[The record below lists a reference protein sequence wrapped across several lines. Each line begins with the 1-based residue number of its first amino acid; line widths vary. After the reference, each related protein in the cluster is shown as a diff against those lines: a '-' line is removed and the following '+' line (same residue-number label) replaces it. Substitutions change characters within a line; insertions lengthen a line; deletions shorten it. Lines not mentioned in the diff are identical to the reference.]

1 MGVRNLPKIS
11 IITPSYNQAQFIE
24 QTILSVLSQNYPNLE
39 YIIMDGGSTD
49 GTVDILK
56 KYQSKLTWFSERD
69 KGQSHAINKGLKIA
83 TGEVMGYL
91 NSDDLLLP
99 GVLLKVGR
107 IFARRKD
114 CMWVT
119 GKCKLIDEDNCEIRS
134 AITTYKNF
142 WLKNYSYKMLLI
154 LNFISQP
161 ATFWRKSLIF
171 DKWIGFFDE
180 SLEYS
185 MDYDYWLR
193 LGKYFPPNIID
204 DYLAKYRIHRTS
216 KGGKGFLKQFWT
228 EYEISKRYTSSL
240 LLCLIHLIH
249 VIISIIMYELIKQE
263 R

>member
-1 MGVRNLPKIS
+1 MISKLPKIT
-11 IITPSYNQAQFIE
+11 IITPSYNQGQFIE
-24 QTILSVLSQNYPNLE
+24 KTILSVLSQNYPNLE
-39 YIIMDGGSTD
+39 YIVMDGGSTD
-49 GTVDILK
+49 GTVEILK
-56 KYQSKLTWFSERD
+56 KYSNKLIWFSEKD
-69 KGQSHAINKGLKIA
+69 KGQSEAINKGFKMA
-83 TGEVMGYL
+83 KGEIIGFL

-99 GVLLKVGR
+99 GTLEKIAG
-107 IFARRKD
+107 IFLVNPD
-114 CMWVT
+114 CIWLT
-119 GKCKLIDEDNCEIRS
+119 GKCKVIDEKGKEIRS
-134 AITTYKNF
+134 LITSYKNF
-142 WLKNYSYKMLLI
+142 WLRHYSYQKLLI

-161 ATFWRKSLIF
+161 ATFWRRSLIF
-171 DKWIGFFDE
+171 DSRIGFFDE
-180 SLEYS
+180 RLDYS

-204 DYLAKYRIHRTS
+204 DYLAKYRIHQTS